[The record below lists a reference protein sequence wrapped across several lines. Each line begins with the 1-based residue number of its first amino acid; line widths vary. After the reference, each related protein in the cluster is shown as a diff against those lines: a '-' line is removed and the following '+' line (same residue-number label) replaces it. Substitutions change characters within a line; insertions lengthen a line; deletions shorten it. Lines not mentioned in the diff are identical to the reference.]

1 MARRRL
7 EAQYKCDKALERGI
21 ELKEDFTEN
30 TVKKEISVHHTYT
43 GVYSMQFSPDTDL
56 LAVGYG
62 NGAVEIF
69 NSTTGERISCV
80 RKSRYGGLPIM
91 CLRFNPIEPKVLLG
105 AGSEGMVVACNLEDQ
120 SCTDF
125 IRERGNEIN
134 TIDFSVDGMR
144 CATAGRDLSIR
155 IYDST
160 TGQLVREYEGYN
172 PDTAAADRDLQGH
185 GKRVF
190 ALKYHPEH
198 EETFVT
204 GGWDNCLKVWD
215 SRSRDGVKRTI
226 GGPHICGDGL
236 DIEGYKVLT
245 ASWISTNS
253 LQLWNYS
260 TGQLEQ
266 NIPVSNCGGKGQFL
280 YAAQFCDNDT
290 VICGGSGICS
300 AQAINY
306 KTGELICN
314 VKSSGAVQA
323 LDGTLGGRFFALGGM
338 GESIKLVHMQ

>member
-7 EAQYKCDKALERGI
+7 EEQFKADKALEKGI
-21 ELKEDFTEN
+21 ETKDVFTEH

-43 GVYSMQFSPDTDL
+43 GVYSMQFSHDTDL

-62 NGAVEIF
+62 NGAIEIF
-69 NSTTGERISCV
+69 DSTTGERISCV

-91 CLRFNPIEPKVLLG
+91 CLRFNPIETRTLLG

-144 CATAGRDLSIR
+144 FATAGRDLSIR
-155 IYDST
+155 IYDTT

-172 PDTAAADRDLQGH
+172 PETASAERDLQGH
-185 GKRVF
+185 GKRIF
-190 ALKYHPEH
+190 ALKYHPEND
-198 EETFVT
+198 ETFVT

-236 DIEGYKVLT
+236 DISGTNILT
-245 ASWISTNS
+245 ASWISTNA

-260 TGQLEQ
+260 TGTLVQE
-266 NIPVSNCGGKGQFL
+266 IPVHQASGKGQFL
-280 YAAQFCDNDT
+280 YAAQFADNDT
-290 VICGGSGICS
+290 VICGGSGISS

-306 KTGELICN
+306 KTGEMICN
-314 VKSSGAVQA
+314 VKSSRAVQA
-323 LDGTLGGRFFALGGM
+323 LDCTLGGRFFALGGM
-338 GESIKLVHMQ
+338 GDSIKLVHMQ